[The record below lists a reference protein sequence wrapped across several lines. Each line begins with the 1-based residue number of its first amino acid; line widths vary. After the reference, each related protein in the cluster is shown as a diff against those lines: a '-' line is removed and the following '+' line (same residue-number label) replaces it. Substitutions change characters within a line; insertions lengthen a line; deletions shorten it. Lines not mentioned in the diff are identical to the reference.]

1 MSNIVLPLTGISSSS
16 HLNSLR
22 VFKVP
27 LKVIQLED
35 VKFVQNKQSD
45 IEFNPIHTEN
55 IRYR

>member
-35 VKFVQNKQSD
+35 VKFVLNRTYD